1 MNTCPASGPCAA
13 LFLGTSEQRRR
24 SIRVV
29 PRELL
34 SPLCGREFFY
44 GPRCGPRGR
53 HVVWVRRVESD
64 TSQARR
70 EFTMEST
77 EQVAPTQLLYHT
89 DSYLSTFN
97 AEVQAVDG
105 QAIALASTAFFPG
118 GGGQMADRGV
128 LVWHGQRLP
137 LASIEKRG
145 DVVWHRLA
153 GAEGHLPAVGGE
165 GRGRGGLGL
174 CDSPCPPPTGLPPA
188 LG

>member
-44 GPRCGPRGR
+44 GPRCGPRVC
-53 HVVWVRRVESD
+53 HVVWVRRVASD

-105 QAIALASTAFFPG
+105 PAIALASPAFVPRGGGRTGHPG
-118 GGGQMADRGV
+118 G
-128 LVWHGQRLP
+128 LV
-137 LASIEKRG
+137 
-145 DVVWHRLA
+145 
-153 GAEGHLPAVGGE
+153 
-165 GRGRGGLGL
+165 
-174 CDSPCPPPTGLPPA
+174 
-188 LG
+188 